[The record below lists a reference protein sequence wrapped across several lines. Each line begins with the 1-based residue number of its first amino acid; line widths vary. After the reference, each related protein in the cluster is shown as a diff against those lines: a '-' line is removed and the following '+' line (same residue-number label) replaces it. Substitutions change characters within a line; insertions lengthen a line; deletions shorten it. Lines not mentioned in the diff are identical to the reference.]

1 MAEKVKKALR
11 KTNTLDRYIIFCLV
25 FLVLYTIAHT
35 VIFAITGQEAKVLD
49 GLVFMAFGGEVLQ
62 CFFIKKGKLQEEAKL
77 LLGKKKNEEIDD
89 YSINE

>member
-1 MAEKVKKALR
+1 MVERIRKAKKNI
-11 KTNTLDRYIIFCLV
+11 NTLDKYVIFCLV
-25 FLVLYTIAHT
+25 FLVIYTIAHT
-35 VIFAITGQEAKVLD
+35 IIFAVTGQEAKVLD

-62 CFFIKKGKLQEEAKL
+62 CFFIKKGKLHEEAKL

>member
-1 MAEKVKKALR
+1 MAEKVKKAIR